1 MKRIILLGLPGS
13 GKEVQGKRLAS
24 RLVVNHLSLG
34 DYVRDQIARNTDLG
48 GELLRSFQTSLGWRP
63 LPDTLAIKIAE
74 RMVMGHSGWVLD
86 GFPRTT
92 VQAESTSFLKPISA
106 GIFLNVSESVA
117 RERVLSRGRDG
128 DSLEKFERRLVAERE
143 RLPDLIAYARSHW
156 RLLDID
162 ADRSPDEIE
171 ASILEELGLRRKD

>member
-13 GKEVQGKRLAS
+13 GKGVQGKRLAS
-24 RLVVNHLSLG
+24 RLVVSHLSLG
-34 DYVRDQIARNTDLG
+34 DYVRDQIAQKTELG
-48 GELLRSFQTSLGWRP
+48 NELLRSFQVSPGWRP
-63 LPDTLAIKIAE
+63 LSDALAIKVAE

-92 VQAESTSFLKPISA
+92 VQAESASFLERISSV
-106 GIFLNVSESVA
+106 IFLNVSESVA
-117 RERVLSRGRDG
+117 RERVLGRGRDG
-128 DSLEKFERRLVAERE
+128 DSVEKFERRLATERE

-171 ASILEELGLRRKD
+171 VSIVEELGLRRKD